1 MQAAVFGV
9 QAGGPRPPVRARR
22 AILAVAALVLAGA
35 AHSEPSLPW
44 TPSAQA
50 RHWLQWLVDE
60 AGLDLTLT
68 QWPLPRHAVR
78 HALDRLPSD
87 LAPALQDARRQVLD
101 ELKDAAGASMTLALR
116 NPGERLAGFG
126 EDATPGSAASFRSP
140 DFEGARVAAQL
151 GVRAERAAVGRS
163 EAATLR
169 LEGSAVATELFG
181 VQFQAWS
188 RRSWWGPGWQS
199 SLALS
204 DNAPALN
211 GVGVQRSSASTSE
224 SPWLAWLGPWNFE
237 FLLAQLED
245 VDVPADPYL
254 IGMRLTLRPWASLE
268 IGLTRTA
275 QWGGEGR
282 RRSLGS
288 FFDALTGTGLNPSDE
303 AGRARDP
310 ANQLAGVDARL
321 RCPSWLNCAAYLQMI
336 GEDEAGGLPS
346 SYLGLYGVEVWSGAG
361 RHRWFAELLESGC
374 KMPVLR
380 TGTRPC
386 AYRNYAYPEGYV
398 SAHRWLG
405 AGSGPDSRLLTLG
418 WLNTD
423 WDATLHLYHGR
434 IGSRIG
440 SFSAVDRDPQTSG
453 RLTGVT
459 ARREMTWG
467 RLRFT
472 PEFGWLRLS
481 APAGTSHDVR
491 VGLTMNMMLGDG
503 ADP

>member
-1 MQAAVFGV
+1 MQAAAFGV
-9 QAGGPRPPVRARR
+9 QAGGPRPLVRARR

-140 DFEGARVAAQL
+140 AFEGARVAAQL

-254 IGMRLTLRPWASLE
+254 IGMRLTLRPWAPLE

>member
-1 MQAAVFGV
+1 MQAAAFGV

-35 AHSEPSLPW
+35 AHAEPSLPW

-140 DFEGARVAAQL
+140 AFEGARVVAQL

-163 EAATLR
+163 EAATFR

-181 VQFQAWS
+181 VQLQAWS

-224 SPWLAWLGPWNFE
+224 SPSLAWLGPWNFE

-254 IGMRLTLRPWASLE
+254 IGMRLTLRPWAPLE

-288 FFDALTGTGLNPSDE
+288 CFDALTGTGLNPSDE

-423 WDATLHLYHGR
+423 WDATLRLYHGR

-491 VGLTMNMMLGDG
+491 VGLTMDMMLGDG

>member
-1 MQAAVFGV
+1 MQAAASGV
-9 QAGGPRPPVRARR
+9 QAWRPRSPVRWRR
-22 AILAVAALVLAGA
+22 AILALAGLLLAGA
-35 AHSEPSLPW
+35 ARSEPSLPW

-60 AGLDLTLT
+60 AALDLTLT
-68 QWPLPRHAVR
+68 QWPLPRRAVR
-78 HALDRLPSD
+78 SALDRLPSD

-101 ELKDAAGASMTLALR
+101 ELQDAAGAGMTLTLR
-116 NPGERLAGFG
+116 NPGEHLAGFG
-126 EDATPGSAASFRSP
+126 EDATPGSVASFRSP
-140 DFEGARVAAQL
+140 AFEGARVAAQL
-151 GVRAERAAVGRS
+151 GICAERAAIGRS
-163 EAATLR
+163 GAATFR

-224 SPWLAWLGPWNFE
+224 SPWWAWLGPWNFE

-245 VDVPADPYL
+245 VGAPADPYL
-254 IGMRLTLRPWASLE
+254 IGMRLTLRPWAPLE

-288 FFDALTGTGLNPSDE
+288 FFDALTGSGLNPSDE

-310 ANQLAGVDARL
+310 ANQLAGFDARL
-321 RCPSWLNCAAYLQMI
+321 RCPSWLRCAAYLQMI
-336 GEDEAGGLPS
+336 GEDEAGSLPS
-346 SYLGLYGVEVWSGAG
+346 SYLGLYGIEAWSGAG

-374 KMPVLR
+374 KMPVFR
-380 TGTRPC
+380 TGVRPC

-418 WLNTD
+418 WLHAD
-423 WDATLHLYHGR
+423 WDATLRLLHGR

-440 SFSAVDRDPQTSG
+440 SFSAVDRDPRTSG

-459 ARREMTWG
+459 AHRQLEWG
-467 RLRFT
+467 RLRLT
-472 PEFGWLRLS
+472 PEVGWLRLS
-481 APAGTSHDVR
+481 APEGTSHDVR
-491 VGLTMNMMLGDG
+491 VGLTMSMVLGDETG
-503 ADP
+503 P